1 MLKAPQPGSHDGRS
15 LDPSPL
21 APPRHLSPDR
31 HRHGSPDLAAHPASP
46 GERGAYAWR
55 GTQLSGRAHPLVFA
69 RRAVSRED
77 AAALVLRVCVE
88 DDLGG
93 LIRTTA
99 LGHPSVER
107 RDDGHLDGVPHG
119 CGARSAGTPVAVR
132 DREVLPRAGRQMA
145 TRVNASVYD
154 VTAPVGP

>member
-77 AAALVLRVCVE
+77 AAALVFEFAWKTIWVVSF
-88 DDLGG
+88 G
-93 LIRTTA
+93 LP
-99 LGHPSVER
+99 LW
-107 RDDGHLDGVPHG
+107 
-119 CGARSAGTPVAVR
+119 
-132 DREVLPRAGRQMA
+132 A
-145 TRVNASVYD
+145 TNQLNAE
-154 VTAPVGP
+154 